1 MVVDLDINLIFG
13 IFGALVV
20 IWILLNLKRGRADGQ
35 LVKNIHP
42 FRTMLLFACPNRQA
56 STVYFDVSIK
66 AQNMEAFLKKQGEE
80 SSIMNLLV
88 WAGKIALENCPEMN
102 RFCSGNRL
110 YLRNGVHISFT
121 VKKDLKDRNSKT
133 SFLKL
138 NLSKFKT
145 FEDLCERIK
154 GGVKVERS
162 DEETYS
168 DKEHSFFSSLPN
180 FIFGP
185 IYKLA
190 ALLDYYNLLPF
201 WFYKEDGLFTSL
213 IITNL
218 GSLKMKPGFHHLYEW
233 GNCPIFAM
241 VGKVKD
247 EVIAKD
253 GKVEIE
259 RVLPIRISFDER
271 IEGGMV
277 AKFGL
282 QKFIDVLENP
292 EEHLKI

>member
-1 MVVDLDINLIFG
+1 MTIVLDFNLIVWF
-13 IFGALVV
+13 IFFVFLA
-20 IWILLNLKRGRADGQ
+20 WILLNLKRGRGDGK
-35 LVKNIHP
+35 LVKNLHP
-42 FRTMLLFACPNRQA
+42 FRTMLLFACPDRQS

-66 AQNMEAFLKKQGEE
+66 AKNLESFVKKHNDRF
-80 SSIMNLLV
+80 SIMNILV
-88 WAGKIALENCPEMN
+88 WAGKIALEKCPEMN

-145 FEDLCERIK
+145 FEGLCERIK
-154 GGVKVERS
+154 GGVKEERS
-162 DEETYS
+162 DKESYS
-168 DKEHSFFSSLPN
+168 DKEHSLFSSLPN

-190 ALLDYYNLLPF
+190 AFLDRYNLLPF

-241 VGKVKD
+241 VGKIQD
-247 EVIAKD
+247 EVTSKE

-271 IEGGMV
+271 IEGGLV

-292 EEHLKI
+292 EEYTKN

>member
-1 MVVDLDINLIFG
+1 MTIILDINLIVG
-13 IFGALVV
+13 ILFSLIL
-20 IWILLNLKRGRADGQ
+20 IWVLLNLKRSRSDGK
-35 LVKNIHP
+35 LVKKIHP
-42 FRTMLLFACPNRQA
+42 FRTMLLFACPNRQ
-56 STVYFDVSIK
+56 SSIVYFDVSIK
-66 AQNMEAFLKKQGEE
+66 AQKLETFFKKNNGRF
-80 SSIMNLLV
+80 SIMNILV

-121 VKKDLKDRNSKT
+121 VKKDLKDRGSKT

-145 FEDLCERIK
+145 FDDLCERIK
-154 GGVKVERS
+154 GGVKEERS
-162 DEETYS
+162 DRESYS

-190 ALLDYYNLLPF
+190 SLLDHYNLLPF

-241 VGKVKD
+241 VGKVQD

-259 RVLPIRISFDER
+259 KTLPIRISFDER
-271 IEGGMV
+271 IEGGLV

-292 EEHLKI
+292 EEYIKN

>member
-1 MVVDLDINLIFG
+1 MTVVLDVKLIVG
-13 IFGALVV
+13 IIGFITL
-20 IWILLNLKRGRADGQ
+20 IWVLLNLKRKRADGKI
-35 LVKNIHP
+35 VKDLHP
-42 FRTMLLFACPNRQA
+42 FRTMLLFACPSRQS

-66 AQNMEAFLKKQGEE
+66 AQKLEAFVKKHSDQF
-80 SSIMNLLV
+80 SIMNILV

-121 VKKDLKDRNSKT
+121 VKKDLKDRDSKT

-145 FEDLCERIK
+145 FDDLCERIK
-154 GGVKVERS
+154 GGVKEERS
-162 DEETYS
+162 DKESYS

-180 FIFGP
+180 FIFSP

-190 ALLDYYNLLPF
+190 SFLDHYNLLPF

-218 GSLKMKPGFHHLYEW
+218 GSLKMKPGYHHLYEW

-247 EVIAKD
+247 EVVAKD

-259 RVLPIRISFDER
+259 RVLPIRITFDER
-271 IEGGMV
+271 IEGGLV

-282 QKFIDVLENP
+282 QKFIDVLEDP
-292 EEHLKI
+292 EEYLLS